1 MSSAVYQFAL
11 SFSAI
16 ENYNVKCEK
25 LETNLIKKNQNE
37 DLLDIV
43 FFNLYTHLLIFYYPE
58 NFMCGI
64 MDVLCGNNPVV
75 GGCPVPF
82 RVFSSMPGLWPVD
95 PSTCP
100 AHFMSDKPKMVPDGH
115 CQMSPRRQDYHDLR
129 PLVQRVSQFEPL

>member
-1 MSSAVYQFAL
+1 MNNLKIGEKKKTDES
-11 SFSAI
+11 
-16 ENYNVKCEK
+16 KCRAEC
-25 LETNLIKKNQNE
+25 LTS
-37 DLLDIV
+37 
-43 FFNLYTHLLIFYYPE
+43 
-58 NFMCGI
+58 GI

-100 AHFMSDKPKMVPDGH
+100 ARFMSDKPKMVPDGH

-129 PLVQRVSQFEPL
+129 PLV